1 VARTVAEPVSFVKY
15 HASAKPT
22 TALPKTEKAWLIHN
36 TKNFLIAVIP
46 PWTINQK
53 QGKMEQE

>member
-1 VARTVAEPVSFVKY
+1 MAVARTVAEPVSLVKY

-22 TALPKTEKAWLIHN
+22 TALPKIEKAWLVHN

-46 PWTINQK
+46 PVDN
-53 QGKMEQE
+53 